1 MRPKGKD
8 AQAIAKL
15 LASQH
20 PLLKHRLR
28 KRDWI
33 SVYWLMVSGNRM
45 WDWLWKETPEQS
57 SFLPPVIGFY
67 QMLMQTVAFAAFTKH
82 PKETQQPA

>member
-20 PLLKHRLR
+20 PLPKHHLK

-57 SFLPPVIGFY
+57 SFLVQI
-67 QMLMQTVAFAAFTKH
+67 VVFAAFTEH